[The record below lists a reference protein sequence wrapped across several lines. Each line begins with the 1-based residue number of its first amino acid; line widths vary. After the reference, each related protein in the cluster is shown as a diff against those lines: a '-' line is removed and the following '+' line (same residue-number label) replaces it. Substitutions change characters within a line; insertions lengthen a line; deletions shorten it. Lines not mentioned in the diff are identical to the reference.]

1 MFKMQTNKST
11 GQTVI
16 LTMKSGHKA
25 KFNDI
30 HNAVEYVGIM
40 KSLYVVCHRRSAS
53 EPYPVR
59 SLNPGKY
66 PVKVNRNEILRRYGS
81 GKL

>member
-1 MFKMQTNKST
+1 MFKMQTNKAT
-11 GQTVI
+11 GETVI
-16 LTMKSGHKA
+16 LTIKSGHKA
-25 KFNDI
+25 TFDSI
-30 HNAVEYVGIM
+30 IDAVKYVDIM
-40 KSLYVVCHRRSAS
+40 KGLYVVCHRRSAS

-59 SLNPGKY
+59 SFNPGKY